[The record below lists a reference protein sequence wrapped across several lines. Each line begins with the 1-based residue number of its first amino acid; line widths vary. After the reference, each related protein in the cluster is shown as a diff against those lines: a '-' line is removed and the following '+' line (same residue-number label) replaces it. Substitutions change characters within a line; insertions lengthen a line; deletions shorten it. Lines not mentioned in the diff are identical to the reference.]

1 MEGCMITV
9 NCQSSIR
16 IEDNNAVIYFDP
28 LKITEQHD
36 ADYIFITHSHWDHFS
51 PEDIQKVTNGDTTI
65 IAPYDVYDNLLELG
79 FNTDRLHRV
88 KPYDELSLDSIRI
101 QAVPAYNINKDF
113 HPKDNNWV
121 GYVVTFNGKI
131 YYIAGDTDALPEN
144 ASTHC
149 DTLLLPIGGTYTMDA
164 VEAANFTNQLHP
176 TTVIPTHYGMVVGT
190 HDDFVKFR
198 DLVDPTIRV
207 GEKIKL

>member
-1 MEGCMITV
+1 MITV

-36 ADYIFITHSHWDHFS
+36 ADYIFITHDHWDHFS
-51 PEDIQKVTNGDTTI
+51 PEDIQKIVKQDTVVT
-65 IAPYDVYDNLLELG
+65 APYDLYDNLIKLG
-79 FNTDRLHRV
+79 FDADRLYRV
-88 KPYDELSLDSIRI
+88 KPYDELALDGINVRT
-101 QAVPAYNINKDF
+101 VPAYNISKNF

-131 YYIAGDTDALPEN
+131 YYITGDTDALPEN
-144 ASTHC
+144 ASTRC

-164 VEAANFTNQLHP
+164 VEAANFTNKLRP
-176 TTVIPTHYGMVVGT
+176 ATVIPTHYGMVVGS
-190 HDDFVKFR
+190 HDDFVEFKS
-198 DLVDPTIRV
+198 LVEAGINVD
-207 GEKIKL
+207 EKIQLKQ